1 LGEEVLGEGQ
11 WRWSGEMASWRG
23 ETVEN
28 GGRGGREAVRSK
40 SLGMILLGR
49 SIDNQQLRCINK
61 NDRMAETKRMTG
73 TILTVDEQSNGRFF
87 LTNVDTLADRLGLLL

>member
-1 LGEEVLGEGQ
+1 LGEVLGEGQ

-28 GGRGGREAVRSK
+28 GGRGERDAVRSK